1 MRSLP
6 QGLKGCFLPGTAKA
20 LMASPAAQ
28 ALHKVLQLPK
38 GSLGCETQQ
47 GLAQATSRSEPFHP
61 PTTSP
66 RNPNELSEGE
76 EGFLEGE
83 EVWFRRWALGN
94 DTDSNINKRAKIYYV
109 LTKRQGSY

>member
-1 MRSLP
+1 
-6 QGLKGCFLPGTAKA
+6 
-20 LMASPAAQ
+20 MASPAAQ

-66 RNPNELSEGE
+66 RNPNELSEG
-76 EGFLEGE
+76 
-83 EVWFRRWALGN
+83 
-94 DTDSNINKRAKIYYV
+94 KRASWKGRKY
-109 LTKRQGSY
+109 GSGGGP

>member
-61 PTTSP
+61 LQQAHGTRTS
-66 RNPNELSEGE
+66 S
-76 EGFLEGE
+76 
-83 EVWFRRWALGN
+83 RRG
-94 DTDSNINKRAKIYYV
+94 KRASWKGRKY
-109 LTKRQGSY
+109 GSGGGP